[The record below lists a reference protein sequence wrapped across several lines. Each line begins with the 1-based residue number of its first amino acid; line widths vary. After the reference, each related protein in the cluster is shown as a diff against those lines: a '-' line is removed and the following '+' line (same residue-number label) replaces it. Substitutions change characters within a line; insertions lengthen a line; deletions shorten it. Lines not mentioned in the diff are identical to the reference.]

1 MHPHNEQLVKILCC
15 CHLFVNSWFLF
26 LFFFL
31 NYLTIPGMTFIQ
43 IKTFF
48 FFVSAFVLNMSPFC
62 GIFSISQ
69 KKYQNVNFFITNELA

>member
-1 MHPHNEQLVKILCC
+1 
-15 CHLFVNSWFLF
+15 
-26 LFFFL
+26 
-31 NYLTIPGMTFIQ
+31 MTFIQ